1 MKLRQLTDIE
11 QAFAE
16 KHHDLI
22 YAFLNEKG
30 LDEDEYYDVVI
41 FGYLRAVEE
50 YCENPSYYKCSFST
64 LAWLEMKGALS
75 NHLKKL
81 TCAKRNT
88 QTISFNDAVGG
99 EDGLQIEYVMPC
111 DECII
116 KLKTELLLHELAR
129 RLPEREMRIVK
140 MKVRGDKLQ
149 DIARAERLN
158 FQQIGRLLDDIY
170 PTVIKIIYE

>member
-1 MKLRQLTDIE
+1 MKLRQLTNKE
-11 QAFAE
+11 QVFAE

-50 YCENPSYYKCSFST
+50 YCEKTDCYKCSFST

-75 NHLKKL
+75 NHFKNLS
-81 TCAKRNT
+81 CAKRNA
-88 QTISFNDAVGG
+88 QTISFNDAIDG
-99 EDGLQIEYVMPC
+99 ENGLRIEYVIPY
-111 DECII
+111 DECIV

-129 RLPEREMRIVK
+129 RLPEREMRIVR

-170 PTVIKIIYE
+170 PTVIQIFYS